1 MMEKKERSEKE
12 EVLPYEI
19 VERGRVFELR
29 RGINYLADCIE
40 KAKDILSMMV
50 SHFGGT
56 PAWIVTSYAIH
67 RLETNAKLTRDY
79 EELLEIETGRMSH
92 FFKPEFLRGYKF
104 TFGGAKK
111 GGLSYFDELGNITN
125 FSGTLYDIFSY
136 AFEVAPKFVEDTIK
150 QYIPMPKM
158 PEEKHIPGYIIPEYT
173 KEYIKNVAKDYI
185 LNMAK
190 LGVKLRFEDFVG
202 KLKHEY
208 TRLELATV
216 RGTGELLHFT
226 ERQDEIK
233 ERGSKKELGSGGWV
247 VHPMIR
253 EHLTGERGEGTPPIT
268 FMVTKDAEI
277 EVEDKTIKLKK
288 ETPLSKDEVEAIAE
302 SGKSLPWGIAKVK
315 DRRGEFADWLVK
327 PEPYKN
333 TVTYIDS
340 SGEKIREESPALKV
354 AGILWLFDFDEGMF
368 VGGDKAPGSSVA
380 APLNPLFTD
389 LLLQKDENKKQ
400 FNKAVGKEA
409 KKFVAALE
417 VRFKDRKTEIPWY
430 EGYDYPIFFP
440 TREYQEKFQ
449 KYFIGVHRIDHVK
462 EIVVKDVF
470 PL

>member
-1 MMEKKERSEKE
+1 MMEKKERSEKK
-12 EVLPYEI
+12 EVSPYEI
-19 VERGRVFELR
+19 VERGRIFELR
-29 RGINYLADCIE
+29 RGINYLADNIE
-40 KAKDILSMMV
+40 KAKDILSMIV
-50 SHFGGT
+50 SHFGGI
-56 PAWIVTSYAIH
+56 PAWIFTSYAIH
-67 RLETNAKLTRDY
+67 RLETNAKLTRNY
-79 EELLEIETGRMSH
+79 EELLEIETGGMSH

-136 AFEVAPKFVEDTIK
+136 AFEVAPEFIEDTIK
-150 QYIPMPKM
+150 QYIPMPK
-158 PEEKHIPGYIIPEYT
+158 ETHIP
-173 KEYIKNVAKDYI
+173 EYIKNVGKDYI
-185 LNMAK
+185 LKTAEDATK
-190 LGVKLRFEDFVG
+190 LTFENFVK
-202 KLKHEY
+202 KLQFKY
-208 TRLELATV
+208 TELELATV
-216 RGTGELLHFT
+216 RGTGEFFHFT

-247 VHPMIR
+247 VHPTFR
-253 EHLTGERGEGTPPIT
+253 AYLTGERREGTPPIT
-268 FMVTKDAEI
+268 FMLTKDAEI
-277 EVEDKTIKLKK
+277 EGKDKTIKLKK
-288 ETPLSKDEVEAIAE
+288 ETPLSKDVEAIAD
-302 SGKSLPWGIAKVK
+302 SGQSLPWGIAKVK
-315 DRRGEFADWLVK
+315 DRSGEFADWLVK

-333 TVTYIDS
+333 TVTYINS

-389 LLLQKDENKKQ
+389 LLLQKDENKKK
-400 FNKAVGKEA
+400 FNEAVGKEA